1 MLATESS
8 NIAACQQKTGVSLQT
23 GIMGTLGPMNKP
35 PNEALSYD
43 ELTRPPTHP
52 ATPDF
57 LPPVREPIPSARLA
71 TIAIALILWGV
82 SMACIFEI
90 ARANGW
96 W

>member
-1 MLATESS
+1 MLAAESS
-8 NIAACQQKTGVSLQT
+8 NVCGSPAENRGSIQT
-23 GIMGTLGPMNKP
+23 GIMGTLGHMNKP

-43 ELTRPPTHP
+43 ELTQPRKQP

-57 LPPVREPIPSARLA
+57 LPPLREPIPSARLA

-82 SMACIFEI
+82 SMACIFAI